1 MLWVLYCMLM
11 LVQSAYGTHRMHC
24 LQAIVAWPLWLVG
37 LTYNG
42 GFQSLL
48 DVCSSIPEEEEEEED
63 SMIDGMPTV

>member
-1 MLWVLYCMLM
+1 MLM

-48 DVCSSIPEEEEEEED
+48 DVCSSIPEEEEEEEEEEED